1 MMKIFIILIFSLL
14 PLIALEMITPI
25 PESISYDKEK
35 AILGKKLYMDTSLSK
50 DKKISCNSCHDIA
63 NFGVDNKTFSTGTN
77 GIVDEPFHTPTNF
90 NAVFNLAQ
98 FWRGNAKDLQDQA
111 KHPLLNPKEMGLK
124 DADEVVQI
132 VKANPIYEKEFKRL
146 YGEITFDNITH
157 ALAEFQKTLLTPNS
171 PFDRY
176 LKGDKNAISEQAKRG
191 YNAFLSN
198 GCIACHQGQNV
209 GGNMYQKMGVF
220 VPYDNGTNWKGRYEI
235 TQDPHDQFVVKV
247 PSLRNIAKTAPYFHD
262 GSMPTLDACVQFMAY
277 YQLGKF
283 LEQDVVDDIVAFLN
297 SLTGEY
303 HDPLK

>member
-1 MMKIFIILIFSLL
+1 MKFFLTFLLFII
-14 PLIALEMITPI
+14 PALAIELITPI
-25 PESISYDKEK
+25 PEQIPYDKEK

-50 DKKISCNSCHDIA
+50 DKKVSCNSCHDL
-63 NFGVDNKTFSTGTN
+63 NSFGVDNKTFSTGIN

-90 NAVFNLAQ
+90 NAVFNLSQ
-98 FWRGNAKDLQDQA
+98 FWRGNAKDLKEQA
-111 KHPLLNPKEMGLK
+111 KHPLLNPKEMGLSNEN
-124 DADEVVQI
+124 EVIEI
-132 VKANPIYEKEFKRL
+132 VKSNPHYKKEFEKL
-146 YGEITFDNITH
+146 YGEVSFDNI
-157 ALAEFQKTLLTPNS
+157 ADSLAEFQKTLLTPNS

-191 YNAFLSN
+191 YEAFVSN
-198 GCIACHQGQNV
+198 GCIACHQGQNI

-220 VPYDNGTNWKGRYEI
+220 VPYDNGTNWQGRFEI
-235 TQDPHDQFVVKV
+235 TKDPNDKFVVKV
-247 PSLRNIAKTAPYFHD
+247 PSLRNIAKSAPYFHD

>member
-1 MMKIFIILIFSLL
+1 MKIFSLL
-14 PLIALEMITPI
+14 ILTLLPLYAVEMITPI
-25 PESISYDKEK
+25 PESIPYDKEK

-50 DKKISCNSCHDIA
+50 DKKVSCNSCHNVA

-90 NAVFNLAQ
+90 NAIFNLAQ
-98 FWRGNAKDLQDQA
+98 FWRGNAKDLQEQA

-124 DADEVVQI
+124 DDIEVEKI
-132 VKANPIYEKEFKRL
+132 VKSNTYYEKEFKRL
-146 YGEITFDNITH
+146 YGEVSFDNIAD

-171 PFDRY
+171 PFDRF

-198 GCIACHQGQNV
+198 GCIACHQGQNI

-220 VPYDNGTNWKGRYEI
+220 VPYDNGTNWQGRYEI
-235 TQDPHDQFVVKV
+235 TKDPHDKFVVKV

>member
-1 MMKIFIILIFSLL
+1 MKFFLTFLLFIM
-14 PLIALEMITPI
+14 PALAIELITPI
-25 PESISYDKEK
+25 PEQIPYDKEK

-50 DKKISCNSCHDIA
+50 DKKVSCNSCHDL
-63 NFGVDNKTFSTGTN
+63 NSFGVDNKTFSTGIN
-77 GIVDEPFHTPTNF
+77 GVIDEPFHTPTNF
-90 NAVFNLAQ
+90 NAVFNLSQ
-98 FWRGNAKDLQDQA
+98 FWRGNAKDLKEQA
-111 KHPLLNPKEMGLK
+111 KHPLLNPKEMGLSSEN
-124 DADEVVQI
+124 EVIEI
-132 VKANPIYEKEFKRL
+132 VKSNPYYKKEFEKL
-146 YGEITFDNITH
+146 YGKVSFDNI
-157 ALAEFQKTLLTPNS
+157 ADSLAEFQKTLLTPNS

-176 LKGDKNAISEQAKRG
+176 LKGDKSAISEQAKRG
-191 YNAFLSN
+191 YEAFVSN
-198 GCIACHQGQNV
+198 GCIACHQGQNI

-220 VPYDNGTNWKGRYEI
+220 VPYDNGTNWQGRFEI
-235 TQDPHDQFVVKV
+235 TKDPNDKFVVKV

>member
-1 MMKIFIILIFSLL
+1 MMRFFIILIYSFCS
-14 PLIALEMITPI
+14 LIALEMITPI
-25 PESISYDKEK
+25 PDSIPYDREK
-35 AILGKKLYMDTSLSK
+35 AKLGKMLYMDTSLSK
-50 DKKISCNSCHDIA
+50 DKKVSCNTCHDITK
-63 NFGVDNKTFSTGTN
+63 FGVDNKTFSTGVD
-77 GIVDEPFHTPTNF
+77 GILDEPFHTPTTF
-90 NAVFNLAQ
+90 NAIFNLSQ
-98 FWRGNAKDLQDQA
+98 FWRGNAKDLQEQA
-111 KHPLLNPKEMGLK
+111 KHPIINPKEMGLK
-124 DADEVVQI
+124 DGDEAVEI
-132 VKANPIYEKEFKRL
+132 IKNNPVYETEFKKL
-146 YGEITFDNITH
+146 YGEVTFDNIAN

-171 PFDRY
+171 PFDRF
-176 LKGDKNAISEQAKRG
+176 LKGDKNAISKQAKRG
-191 YNAFLSN
+191 YDAFLSN
-198 GCIACHQGQNV
+198 GCIACHQGQNI

>member
-1 MMKIFIILIFSLL
+1 MKFFLTFLLFII
-14 PLIALEMITPI
+14 PALAIELITPI
-25 PESISYDKEK
+25 PEQIPYDKEK

-50 DKKISCNSCHDIA
+50 DKKVSCNSCHDL
-63 NFGVDNKTFSTGTN
+63 NSFGVDNKTFSTGIN

-90 NAVFNLAQ
+90 NAVFNLSQ
-98 FWRGNAKDLQDQA
+98 FWRGNAKDLKEQA
-111 KHPLLNPKEMGLK
+111 KHPLLNPKEMGLSNEN
-124 DADEVVQI
+124 EVIEI
-132 VKANPIYEKEFKRL
+132 VKSNPHYKKEFEKL
-146 YGEITFDNITH
+146 YGEVSFDNI
-157 ALAEFQKTLLTPNS
+157 ADSLAEFQKTLLTPNS

-191 YNAFLSN
+191 YEAFVSN
-198 GCIACHQGQNV
+198 GCIACHQGQNI

-220 VPYDNGTNWKGRYEI
+220 VPYDNGTNWQGRFEI
-235 TQDPHDQFVVKV
+235 TKDPNDKFVVKV

>member
-1 MMKIFIILIFSLL
+1 MMKIFTILIFSLL
-14 PLIALEMITPI
+14 PLFALEMITPI
-25 PESISYDKEK
+25 PESIPYDKEK
-35 AILGKKLYMDTSLSK
+35 AILGKKLYMDTNLSK
-50 DKKISCNSCHDIA
+50 DKKVSCNTCHSID
-63 NFGVDNKTFSTGTN
+63 NFGVDNERFSA
-77 GIVDEPFHTPTNF
+77 GISNIAEGPFNTPTNF
-90 NAVFNLAQ
+90 NAIFNLSQ
-98 FWRGNAKDLQDQA
+98 FWRGNAKDLKEQA
-111 KHPLLNPKEMGLK
+111 KGPILNPKEMGLK
-124 DADEVVQI
+124 SGDEAVLI
-132 VKANPIYEKEFKRL
+132 VKNNPSYRKDFEKI
-146 YGEITFDNITH
+146 YGEITFDNI
-157 ALAEFQKTLLTPNS
+157 ADAIAEFQKTLLTPNS
-171 PFDRY
+171 PFDRF

-198 GCIACHQGQNV
+198 GCIACHQGQNI

-220 VPYDNGTNWKGRYEI
+220 VPYDNETNWQGRYEI
-235 TQDPHDQFVVKV
+235 TKDPHDKFVVKV

>member
-1 MMKIFIILIFSLL
+1 
-14 PLIALEMITPI
+14 MITPL
-25 PESISYDKEK
+25 PESVPYDKEK
-35 AILGKKLYMDTSLSK
+35 ATLGKKLYMDTSLSK
-50 DKKISCNSCHDIA
+50 DKKVSCNTCHDITK
-63 NFGVDNKTFSTGTN
+63 FGVDNKTFSTGIN
-77 GIVDEPFHTPTNF
+77 GIIDEPFHTPTNF
-90 NAVFNLAQ
+90 NAVFNLSQ

-124 DADEVVQI
+124 DESEVVQI
-132 VKANPIYEKEFKRL
+132 VKANPIYEKEFKKL
-146 YGEITFDNITH
+146 YGEISFENITH

-198 GCIACHQGQNV
+198 GCIACHQGQNI